1 MKKLL
6 TLFTLLLCVCS
17 GAWGD
22 SFTPAEMTAK
32 DGDILTG
39 TTKNHV
45 TVKTPLSTTSGKVC
59 NTSETT
65 VSIGSSA
72 NASWDTNYI
81 EIKADEGYTLDTSL
95 WIHGSINKDSG
106 TYQIVA
112 VFWTGDAAASFSS
125 LLPVVLPNRN
135 ATEDNCGEV
144 SINVPSGT
152 RTIRLYRQI
161 KYKETTFDASSGY
174 TQAGSG
180 QTAYI
185 KSITASASS
194 SSGVTKPSF
203 DLAAGSSIVK
213 NTTSAVTLTSA
224 GNTIYYMW
232 NASDAEY
239 ATGAA
244 LAAAAEGNESYGA
257 SPVYVTAPNATG
269 ATYLYAVAKD
279 GKGKYSDVVKRS
291 YTITNPSYTVTL
303 NTNGGTINAGN
314 VTEYVEGTGA
324 TLPSNVTKDCY
335 TFAGWYAN
343 SELTGDEVTTISTV
357 ATGNKEYW
365 AKWTPLYTTGTYT
378 FENNKTVGTEPSKTV
393 TTDVI
398 LYDAFR
404 VDNMFFSNMS
414 IQYEEGTYSG
424 EGDDFKGWKIKTSG
438 ASIKLLVEN
447 DADVTFGVGNLSSG
461 AKVSY
466 TKQDGTPSNNNAL
479 VAKTDNVYSVKGGTI
494 VTFVTDG
501 ASTVTLKK
509 IEVGAP
515 ATKYDVTYKANGSD
529 EEDVVRN
536 VSKVDKNMF
545 NYAGHAF
552 TGWNTQAD
560 GNGTDYAVGADVTS
574 DLTLFAQWISTYTV
588 AFNLQ
593 GHGSAIDAQEVAEGG
608 KVTEPTAP
616 TADGWVFG
624 GWYEESTCKN
634 EFDFNTTINADKTLY
649 AKWTEDVK
657 VSAFSLSFV
666 NTSDYK
672 MSDGDNKNLTASEVS
687 VTGGS
692 ASIRFWNSGKT
703 NIVVLENSSKKI
715 YYSTGN
721 MNLKLVLNT
730 PLKVGD
736 VISFAGGDGN
746 QIAITDTD
754 ESPNGSPNKE
764 VTKSYSYT
772 VKAGDHLVGKSKIY
786 VGREG
791 GSSTRHGAITIT
803 SAAAN
808 VTVSNLGIE
817 GEKDYATMYY
827 GTVAMAVPAG
837 VKAKTYKVV
846 DGKLTVSR
854 TYENGSEYDVIPAGE
869 AVVLEADVDANTPY
883 MFSVSSTTT
892 EPDGDNLLRG
902 TDAAQTINAAGYKYY
917 KLAKNNAGTK
927 VGFYYAVEDGVSIT
941 NGAHKAY
948 LAVPEGDEAKTFF
961 VLGEDD
967 ETSSETTAISAVEIE
982 IANGATLYNL
992 AGQKV
997 GKDYKG
1003 IIVVNGKKYVRK

>member
-6 TLFTLLLCVCS
+6 TLFTLLLTVCS
-17 GAWGD
+17 GVWAEDPVTILDFSTGTPSD
-22 SFTPAEMTAK
+22 VFTISNSDGGTAGNVTNAFMTA
-32 DGDILTG
+32 
-39 TTKNHV
+39 
-45 TVKTPLSTTSGKVC
+45 
-59 NTSETT
+59 E
-65 VSIGSSA
+65 
-72 NASWDTNYI
+72 
-81 EIKADEGYTLDTSL
+81 
-95 WIHGSINKDSG
+95 
-106 TYQIVA
+106 
-112 VFWTGDAAASFSS
+112 
-125 LLPVVLPNRN
+125 
-135 ATEDNCGEV
+135 
-144 SINVPSGT
+144 
-152 RTIRLYRQI
+152 
-161 KYKETTFDASSGY
+161 DASTFTGKTWTSPNGRKIQV
-174 TQAGSG
+174 TK
-180 QTAYI
+180 I
-185 KSITASASS
+185 SS
-194 SSGVTKPSF
+194 SSAYYSILTTKSSYTDVKRVAFQIISTDKGSKFTVQISSKADFSSDVTTIQAETTLENAGVSGNNKWLEFSKDLATQKSGYIRIKIQAPSSGKFIGFTDFAITEAAPASVTNPSF
-203 DLAAGSSIVK
+203 SVAAGSSIVK
-213 NTTSAVTLTSA
+213 NTASAVTLTSA
-224 GNTIYYMW
+224 GNTIYYKW
-232 NASDAEY
+232 NASDNAY
-239 ATGAA
+239 PTVAA
-244 LAAAAEGNESYGA
+244 LVADADGNGD
-257 SPVYVTAPNATG
+257 SPVAVTTPSTTG
-269 ATYLYAVAKD
+269 TWYLYAVAKD
-279 GKGKYSDVVKRS
+279 GNDYSDVVKRS

-324 TLPSNVTKDCY
+324 TLPTNVTKDCY

-343 SELTGDEVTTISTV
+343 SELTGDEVTTISTD

-378 FENNKTVGTEPSKTV
+378 FENNKTVGTETSKTV
-393 TTDVI
+393 TTTATA
-398 LYDAFR
+398 YGAFR
-404 VDNMFFSNMS
+404 VDNMFFSDMT

-424 EGDDFKGWKIKTSG
+424 VGDDFKGWKIKTSG

-447 DADVTFGVGNLSSG
+447 DADVTFGVGNLTSG

-466 TKQDGTPSNNNAL
+466 TKQDGTLSNNNAL

-509 IEVGAP
+509 IEVVAP
-515 ATKYDVTYKANGSD
+515 AAKFDVTYNANGSG

-536 VSKVDKNMF
+536 VSKVDENMF
-545 NYAGHAF
+545 TYAGHSF

-560 GNGTDYAVGADVTS
+560 GNGTDYAVGAAVTS
-574 DLTLFAQWISTYTV
+574 TLTLFAQWISTYTV
-588 AFNLQ
+588 EFNLQ
-593 GHGSAIDAQEVAEGG
+593 GHGSAIDAQEVAEGS

-624 GWYEESTCKN
+624 GWYEESTCEN

-703 NIVVLENSSKKI
+703 NITVLETSKNI

-754 ESPNGSPNKE
+754 ESPNSSSNKE
-764 VTKSYSYT
+764 VTESYSYT
-772 VKAGDHLVGKSKIY
+772 VKADDHLVGKSTIY

-902 TDAAQTINAAGYKYY
+902 TDAAQTIDAAGYKYY

-927 VGFYYAVEDGVSIT
+927 VGFYYAVDGGTSIT

-948 LAVPEGDEAKTFF
+948 LAVPTGSGEAKEYF
-961 VLGEDD
+961 VLGGED
-967 ETSSETTAISAVEIE
+967 ETSSEATAISAVEIE